1 MIRPGMRW
9 ILPGIL
15 GLLAA
20 GLGRP
25 VAAEPDAAPA
35 PTPPV
40 AAPQAT
46 APQTVA
52 PQAAAP
58 QLEGGAPAAPT
69 PPAAP
74 GAGPQPR
81 IGGPVEWVR
90 TLQLLQ
96 DRVAAGS
103 MAAHESQP
111 LVIARINADLQ
122 TAAPAVWTDP
132 HNVRAAIV
140 FALSGGGP
148 AILRRL
154 TTQGGLGE
162 PEATLARGALAYV
175 EGREAEANRL
185 LRDVDT
191 APLPLTLAGAIGL
204 TQASLT
210 VTENPIRAIALLDR
224 VRLLL
229 PGTLT
234 EEGALRREI
243 FTVGQLGD
251 MKKFETLAIQYLR
264 RFPHS
269 IYAGNFRQRL
279 AFQLMRFDVG
289 HNVDHFATLNRILA
303 ELGTDSRRDLYL
315 LIARTAIQ
323 EGKTASALLAADKAL
338 ALCAPGS
345 LDAMQA
351 RLYRAAAEI
360 VNLTTFQSG
369 LRTLRSLDRT
379 KLPSGDV
386 VLLDAALATAEAI
399 GRGLSGRPAPPEA
412 DAATA
417 TPQAAADPA
426 GAAASLI
433 PKAQAMIDQ
442 IDLLL
447 RKANP

>member
-1 MIRPGMRW
+1 MTR
-9 ILPGIL
+9 ILSGIL

-20 GLGRP
+20 GLAGAA
-25 VAAEPDAAPA
+25 AAEPAPA
-35 PTPPV
+35 PG
-40 AAPQAT
+40 
-46 APQTVA
+46 TV

-58 QLEGGAPAAPT
+58 QAAGAVPPRPAPAAE
-69 PPAAP
+69 PPPRA
-74 GAGPQPR
+74 AGP
-81 IGGPVEWVR
+81 VAWVR

-103 MAAHESQP
+103 LSAHEGQ
-111 LVIARINADLQ
+111 LLMIVRINEDLLQ
-122 TAAPAVWTDP
+122 AAPEVWADG
-132 HNVRAAIV
+132 HNVQAAIV

-154 TTQGGLGE
+154 IARAGIGE

-175 EGREAEANRL
+175 EGREAEASRL

-191 APLPLTLAGAIGL
+191 TPLPLTLAGAISL
-204 TQASLT
+204 TQASLS
-210 VTENPIRAIALLDR
+210 VTENPVRAISLLDR

-243 FTVGQLGD
+243 FTLGQIGD
-251 MKKFETLAIQYLR
+251 LKKFEILTVQYLR

-279 AFQLMRFDVG
+279 AFQLVQLDAGQDAERFAVLD
-289 HNVDHFATLNRILA
+289 RILGELDA
-303 ELGTDSRRDLYL
+303 ESRRDLYL

-323 EGKTASALLAADKAL
+323 AGKTAAALQAADKAL

-345 LDAMQA
+345 VDAIQA

-360 VNLTTFQSG
+360 VNLATFQSG
-369 LRTLRSLDRT
+369 LRTLRSLDRA
-379 KLPSGDV
+379 KLPSRDII
-386 VLLDAALATAEAI
+386 LLDTALSTADEI
-399 GRGLSGRPAPPEA
+399 GRGLTGRPGLPEA
-412 DAATA
+412 E
-417 TPQAAADPA
+417 AAAAQPAQTTAGPA
-426 GAAASLI
+426 GEPASLI

-442 IDLLL
+442 VDLLL